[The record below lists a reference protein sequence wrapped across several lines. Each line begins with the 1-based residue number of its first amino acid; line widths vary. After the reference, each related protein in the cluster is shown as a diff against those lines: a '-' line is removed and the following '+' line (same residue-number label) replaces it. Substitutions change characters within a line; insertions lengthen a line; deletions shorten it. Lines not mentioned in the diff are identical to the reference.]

1 MPSAK
6 SFFERITGSRAVP
19 VPPEPPKERTAAVA
33 ARQNGNAAKT
43 EEDFSPQQEEEGEL
57 TVDIFDD
64 GDYIVIQAI
73 VGGVKPEDVDVQVT
87 DDVVT
92 LRGKRMRTQEIDE
105 GNYYYR
111 ELYWGAFSRSIILPQ
126 EIIGDEAEASM
137 KNGLLTVRLPKR
149 DRNKAQ
155 KLRVKSD

>member
-1 MPSAK
+1 MPSAR
-6 SFFERITGSRAVP
+6 SFFERLTGSRPAP
-19 VPPEPPKERTAAVA
+19 TPSEPPRERTASLAQ
-33 ARQNGNAAKT
+33 RQNGTVPKA
-43 EEDFSPQQEEEGEL
+43 EEDFAPQNEEEGEL

-73 VGGVKPEDVDVQVT
+73 VGGVKPEDIDVQVT

-92 LRGKRMRTQEIDE
+92 IRGKRARTQEIRDE
-105 GNYYYR
+105 NFFYR

-126 EIIGDEAEASM
+126 EIISDEAEAST

-155 KLRVKSD
+155 KLRIKSD

>member
-6 SFFERITGSRAVP
+6 SFFERITGSPAVSL
-19 VPPEPPKERTAAVA
+19 PPEPPKERTAAVA

-43 EEDFSPQQEEEGEL
+43 EEDFSPQEEEEGEL
-57 TVDIFDD
+57 TVDIYDD

-73 VGGVKPEDVDVQVT
+73 VGGVKPEDIDVQVT

-92 LRGKRMRTQEIDE
+92 VRGKRSRSQEIEND
-105 GNYYYR
+105 NFYYR
-111 ELYWGAFSRSIILPQ
+111 ELYWGSFLRSIILPQ
-126 EIIGDEAEASM
+126 EIISDEAEASM
-137 KNGLLTVRLPKR
+137 KNGLLTVKLPKR